1 MDTEKTMNSNKVH
14 HGYNIRRVRMEK
26 NIKQELL
33 SEKVHMSQ
41 PTVSRYEGMRVID
54 EEILQRFAKA
64 LDVPVDCL
72 ETMEEDAPVMVF
84 ENISNDVHDNKD
96 LSVSASSTGYAN
108 NPNVNYDFNPINKI
122 AELYE
127 RLLKEKDEKY
137 AALEQRIKKL
147 EEEK

>member
-1 MDTEKTMNSNKVH
+1 MGTDKIMNSKVH

-33 SEKVHMSQ
+33 SDKVHMSQ
-41 PTVSRYEGMRVID
+41 PTVSRYENMRVID

-72 ETMEEDAPVMVF
+72 ETMEEDAQTVVF

-96 LSVSASSTGYAN
+96 GVTVPSGYAN
-108 NPNVNYDFNPINKI
+108 NPNTNYNFNPIDKI